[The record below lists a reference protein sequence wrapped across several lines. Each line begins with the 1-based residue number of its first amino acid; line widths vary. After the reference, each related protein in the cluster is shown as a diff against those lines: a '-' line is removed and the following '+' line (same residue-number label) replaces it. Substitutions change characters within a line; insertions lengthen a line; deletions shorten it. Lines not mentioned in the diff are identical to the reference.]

1 MEGMMSV
8 VIPAYN
14 EQDNVAALAER
25 VRSALD
31 GAQIPFELIFVDDGS
46 ADKTWEKISE
56 EAKKD
61 SRIRGLRFSRNFGKE
76 SAIFAGLRAAKG
88 ECCTVMDADLQH
100 PPETLVR
107 MYSLWKDK
115 GFHVVEAKKRS
126 RGTEK
131 WTYRLFANMFY
142 GLLKAM
148 SGQDLRNGSDFRLL
162 DRKVVNE
169 LNKMPERQTFFRA
182 MSGWL
187 GFETAVVEFDVA
199 ERHAGKTKFSPR
211 RLIKYALSS
220 IASFT
225 AVPMQFVTGVGIAFF
240 VFAIVLGLQT
250 LIRKL
255 TGHSAEGFTTV
266 ILLLLLIGS
275 ILMISLGIIGYY
287 IARIYEEIKARPR
300 YVLADE
306 IGGQE
311 DGHEAVENS

>member
-1 MEGMMSV
+1 MEHRMSV
-8 VIPAYN
+8 IIPAYN
-14 EQDNVAALAER
+14 EQDNVAALAEA
-25 VRSALD
+25 VRTSLAD
-31 GAQIPFELIFVDDGS
+31 ANIPFELIFVDDGS
-46 ADKTWEKISE
+46 SDQTWAAISA
-56 EAKKD
+56 EAKAD

-88 ECCTVMDADLQH
+88 DCCVVMDADLQH
-100 PPETLVR
+100 PPETLSR
-107 MYSLWKDK
+107 MYSLWKDE
-115 GFHVVEAKKRS
+115 GFFIVEAKKRS
-126 RGTEK
+126 RGNEK
-131 WTYRLFANMFY
+131 VSYRLFAQLFY
-142 GLLKAM
+142 GLLKVM

-162 DRKVVNE
+162 DRKVVDE

-187 GFETAVVEFDVA
+187 GFKSAVVEFDVA
-199 ERHAGKTKFSPR
+199 ERHAGRTKFSPR

-225 AVPMQFVTGVGIAFF
+225 AVPMQIVTGVGFAFF
-240 VFAIVLGLQT
+240 IFAVLLGVFT
-250 LIRKL
+250 LIQKL
-255 TGHSAEGFTTV
+255 PGHSAEGFTTV

-306 IGGQE
+306 IRGQE
-311 DGHEAVENS
+311 DDQ